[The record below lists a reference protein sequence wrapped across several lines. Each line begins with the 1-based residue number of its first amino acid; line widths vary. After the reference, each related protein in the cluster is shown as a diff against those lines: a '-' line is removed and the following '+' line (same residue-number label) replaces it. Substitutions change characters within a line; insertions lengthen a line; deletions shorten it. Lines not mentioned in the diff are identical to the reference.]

1 MTAVPCLQR
10 SKPGTAESGAL
21 KVCPDVAERQ
31 SKGLAR
37 NWLRKLGWGESGG
50 RAKQAEGQGKPE
62 SVPGARSGAQ
72 LTAAVGGPRLQSIP
86 SPSICPQRASLP
98 NQTPQVPACRRD
110 CITGFALSVGARDVI
125 KIWCF
130 SGRSHISSLIN
141 PHHATPTRP
150 EPLPPPGLLSTST
163 TSLRCAAFNR
173 YLAPTVAPNPHQRE
187 SHTTLL
193 KTPTSLGL
201 RRHTSRRRREPLLE
215 ARQHPPAAQNLQHS
229 WGVGNLDLLSTLP
242 TVNPSGHA
250 ANRIRGL

>member
-1 MTAVPCLQR
+1 MSQ
-10 SKPGTAESGAL
+10 
-21 KVCPDVAERQ
+21 RQ

-130 SGRSHISSLIN
+130 FQGAATSAHSSTRTTRHQPALSHCHRRASCRRQ
-141 PHHATPTRP
+141 RP
-150 EPLPPPGLLSTST
+150 
-163 TSLRCAAFNR
+163 RCAA
-173 YLAPTVAPNPHQRE
+173 
-187 SHTTLL
+187 
-193 KTPTSLGL
+193 L
-201 RRHTSRRRREPLLE
+201 RLI
-215 ARQHPPAAQNLQHS
+215 
-229 WGVGNLDLLSTLP
+229 GTLP
-242 TVNPSGHA
+242 RPLRQIPTRENRTRHCSKHRPPSDSDDTRADADASRFSRHGNTPQRH
-250 ANRIRGL
+250 RISSIPGA